1 MFLHFLIQEFQ
12 NYLDKKDHSY
22 FTLMPATVFL
32 QFLNFQNLAVFTRL
46 IFNPFVKETNVNM
59 TPFKKETN

>member
-22 FTLMPATVFL
+22 FTLMSATVFL
-32 QFLNFQNLAVFTRL
+32 QFLNF
-46 IFNPFVKETNVNM
+46 
-59 TPFKKETN
+59 